1 MYGFS
6 WLPLLLISNFET
18 LLYVQNVR
26 LTFPCSAWLGTTGTR
41 HLFFFLFLLSVL
53 KHVRYQL
60 GGCDPS
66 YMFSLGDCL
75 ISDPYAPTYPI
86 H

>member
-6 WLPLLLISNFET
+6 LLPLLLISNFER
-18 LLYVQNVR
+18 LLYAQNVR
-26 LTFPCSAWLGTTGTR
+26 LTFPCSAWLGTTGR
-41 HLFFFLFLLSVL
+41 HHLFLCSVL

-66 YMFSLGDCL
+66 CMFSLEGYL
-75 ISDPYAPTYPI
+75 ICDPYAHTYPI

>member
-6 WLPLLLISNFET
+6 CLPLLFLLISNFEI
-18 LLYVQNVR
+18 LLYAQNVR

-41 HLFFFLFLLSVL
+41 HFPFWLSVF
-53 KHVRYQL
+53 KHARYQL
-60 GGCDPS
+60 GWSNPS
-66 YMFSLGDCL
+66 CMFSLGDYL
-75 ISDPYAPTYPI
+75 IFDPYALTYLI